1 MFQLQNTCKR
11 ASGKSEAIIQS
22 APWVRK
28 GKSPGTGSAAVR
40 RHSLRSI
47 VVQRKRLPSRFQA
60 PDEPSAEF
68 GTRLAYM
75 KGNYTKEVPVRMN
88 RPTLLAATV
97 TLLALAGNASAQQ
110 AAETNTQPTTAAGH
124 VTQVSHVTE
133 VPVEKEAPKV
143 EGHPLT
149 SVVVTQCNLIVAVYM
164 TMPDGRLLRFDKSGA
179 VPSDQLMTMAY
190 SATRSERVEV
200 SCNDTGAAGYEKHE
214 PV

>member
-1 MFQLQNTCKR
+1 
-11 ASGKSEAIIQS
+11 
-22 APWVRK
+22 
-28 GKSPGTGSAAVR
+28 
-40 RHSLRSI
+40 
-47 VVQRKRLPSRFQA
+47 
-60 PDEPSAEF
+60 
-68 GTRLAYM
+68 
-75 KGNYTKEVPVRMN
+75 MN

-97 TLLALAGNASAQQ
+97 TLVALAGNVSAQQ
-110 AAETNTQPTTAAGH
+110 AASTNSEPTPGAHLTPVA
-124 VTQVSHVTE
+124 HVTE

-164 TMPDGRLLRFDKSGA
+164 TMPDGRLLRFDKSAA
-179 VPSDQLMTMAY
+179 VPSEQLMTMAY